1 MSVTTTVRVRGTLIS
16 IFKRKE
22 TTHFIETFLSFR
34 GRSSCMESLMT
45 FNAEFNSFFDVGI
58 NAGLFSQANLACISK
73 NWIYSIKLLW
83 LFRCVLTLAGLTW
96 KPLTF
101 SQKKY
106 PDFDPRKFGL
116 FDENI
121 IVLFNKWTHLPFH
134 STTTQCSNE
143 FWRENYSWIFQVQV
157 QASFWNFSIDQSDK
171 CVVYPRIILNYERTS
186 TCHLLLQLYRWR
198 TWAKKSVGFS
208 H

>member
-1 MSVTTTVRVRGTLIS
+1 MQDCFHKQLSHAYRRTEYIS
-16 IFKRKE
+16 SNYFGY
-22 TTHFIETFLSFR
+22 S
-34 GRSSCMESLMT
+34 GP
-45 FNAEFNSFFDVGI
+45 EF
-58 NAGLFSQANLACISK
+58 Q
-73 NWIYSIKLLW
+73 
-83 LFRCVLTLAGLTW
+83 CVLTLAGLTW

-171 CVVYPRIILNYERTS
+171 CVVYPRIILNYEQTS